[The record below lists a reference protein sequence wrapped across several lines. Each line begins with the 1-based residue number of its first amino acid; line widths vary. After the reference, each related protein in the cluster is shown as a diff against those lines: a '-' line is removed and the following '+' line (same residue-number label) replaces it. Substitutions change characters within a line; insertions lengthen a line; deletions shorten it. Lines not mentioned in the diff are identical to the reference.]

1 MTKRAEEI
9 FENMLQAVIDV
20 NAEENVEAGLAEGR
34 LREVNSE

>member
-1 MTKRAEEI
+1 MSRVKIDDE
-9 FENMLQAVIDV
+9 AVIDV